1 MDKEQEDFIKT
12 LQDNVAFQ
20 LSLTSKELFHSNFL
34 AWLAEDENTT
44 DIFNELLKNCFGVKD
59 WTFNAKKMM
68 VKREYKN
75 FDLCICEK
83 IENEKKD
90 KVEIGEDSKYIPG
103 HILFVLENKFKSLP
117 YKEQLKIYEDKVK
130 EENRKVKKGEM
141 GDKETKFVLLS
152 LSDNFPDNGIWK
164 FVTYKKYIT
173 ALEEANKDYLNGT
186 DKGMINKYCEFI
198 KIFSDHIQKCMLEE
212 ICDNIG
218 IKIGAQ
224 WSSLINHQEL
234 YAIRCNDVWQKIV
247 MQHCALFLAQEV
259 KKTFGKDQEVTMA
272 HSDKDIWGKDGTEN
286 KGKLF
291 TMVNFFHGE
300 AFLELKYLIPSK
312 GILAFQQQGNN
323 PLRIGILAMNAN
335 NGITPSLKKKDLQAW
350 EDNVHKHIK
359 ECGLSEHIVLKEED
373 VASNKVFHSYGSF
386 YYCNLKEEIPPI
398 EQTLK
403 DIVNKMKE
411 LVPIIDSLTQ
421 TDK

>member
-1 MDKEQEDFIKT
+1 MDQKEFIET
-12 LQDNVAFQ
+12 LQSNVAFQ

-34 AWLAEDENTT
+34 AWLAEDNATR
-44 DIFNELLKNCFGVKD
+44 DIFNELLQNCFGAKGF
-59 WTFNAKKMM
+59 TFDSNTMM

-75 FDLCICEK
+75 FDLCICDK
-83 IENEKKD
+83 IKNKKTSKD
-90 KVEIGEDSKYIPG
+90 KKGEDSIPG
-103 HILFVLENKFKSLP
+103 VVRFVLENKFKSLP
-117 YKEQLKIYEDKVK
+117 YKEQLQDYQKKVEDSNNNDTQVYYC
-130 EENRKVKKGEM
+130 
-141 GDKETKFVLLS
+141 LLS
-152 LSDNFPDNGIWK
+152 LAHNFEEFENSEDSPKWK
-164 FVTYKKYIT
+164 VVTYETYEKTLRK
-173 ALEEANKDYLNGT
+173 
-186 DKGMINKYCEFI
+186 INAESNRCRFYQELIFRYCDFI
-198 KIFSDHIQKCMLEE
+198 KTFSDYIKECLHEE
-212 ICDNIG
+212 IYDEKG
-218 IKIGAQ
+218 IKPEAQ
-224 WSSLINHQEL
+224 WISLINHKEF
-234 YAIRCNDVWQKIV
+234 YTIRCYDVWQKIV
-247 MQHCALFLAQEV
+247 MQNCALFLAQKV

-300 AFLELKYLIPSK
+300 AFLELKYLIPGK

-350 EDNVHKHIK
+350 EDNVHKHIEK
-359 ECGLSEHIVLKEED
+359 CGLSEHIVLKEED
-373 VASNKVFHSYGSF
+373 VANNKVFHSYGSF

-411 LVPIIDSLTQ
+411 LIPIIDSLPQ